1 MNEYV
6 KQAQDFLT
14 SCSATMEIAY
24 TGMELN
30 SNWKDKELRN
40 TYFATITTPL
50 GNYEYI
56 PVITKTNLDT
66 GEITV
71 ASLKEAKR
79 FLTEEGYKE
88 YLEAQFIEM
97 ARRN

>member
-1 MNEYV
+1 MHCLKTKNAINGYTYSNGTGG
-6 KQAQDFLT
+6 KKWT
-14 SCSATMEIAY
+14 RGRTMFSEGRKY
-24 TGMELN
+24 
-30 SNWKDKELRN
+30 
-40 TYFATITTPL
+40 L
-50 GNYEYI
+50 GNHEYI

-71 ASLKEAKR
+71 ASIKEVKR

-97 ARRN
+97 AQRA

>member
-1 MNEYV
+1 MQTLKTINE
-6 KQAQDFLT
+6 KQGYT
-14 SCSATMEIAY
+14 YSNGTGGKKWTRGRTMFSEGRKY
-24 TGMELN
+24 
-30 SNWKDKELRN
+30 
-40 TYFATITTPL
+40 L
-50 GNYEYI
+50 GNHEYI

-97 ARRN
+97 AQRA

>member
-1 MNEYV
+1 MYCLKTKNAINGYTYSNGTGGKKWTRGRTMFSEGCKYISNNE
-6 KQAQDFLT
+6 
-14 SCSATMEIAY
+14 
-24 TGMELN
+24 
-30 SNWKDKELRN
+30 R
-40 TYFATITTPL
+40 
-50 GNYEYI
+50 I

-97 ARRN
+97 AQRA

>member
-1 MNEYV
+1 MYGLKTKNAINGYTYSNGTGG
-6 KQAQDFLT
+6 KKWT
-14 SCSATMEIAY
+14 RGRTMFSEGRKY
-24 TGMELN
+24 
-30 SNWKDKELRN
+30 
-40 TYFATITTPL
+40 L
-50 GNYEYI
+50 GNHEYI

-71 ASLKEAKR
+71 ASIKEAKH

-97 ARRN
+97 AQRA

>member
-1 MNEYV
+1 MKTKNAVNGYTYSYGTGG
-6 KQAQDFLT
+6 KT
-14 SCSATMEIAY
+14 WKRGHTMFSEGRKY
-24 TGMELN
+24 
-30 SNWKDKELRN
+30 
-40 TYFATITTPL
+40 L
-50 GNYEYI
+50 GNHEYI

-88 YLEAQFIEM
+88 YLEARFIEM

>member
-1 MNEYV
+1 MQQLKTINEKPGYIYSNSTGG
-6 KQAQDFLT
+6 KKWT
-14 SCSATMEIAY
+14 RGRTMFSEGCKYI
-24 TGMELN
+24 
-30 SNWKDKELRN
+30 SNNER
-40 TYFATITTPL
+40 
-50 GNYEYI
+50 I

-71 ASLKEAKR
+71 ASLKETKR

>member
-1 MNEYV
+1 MFSEGRKY
-6 KQAQDFLT
+6 
-14 SCSATMEIAY
+14 
-24 TGMELN
+24 
-30 SNWKDKELRN
+30 
-40 TYFATITTPL
+40 L

-88 YLEAQFIEM
+88 YLEARFIEM
-97 ARRN
+97 AQRA

>member
-1 MNEYV
+1 MKTKN
-6 KQAQDFLT
+6 A
-14 SCSATMEIAY
+14 INGY
-24 TGMELN
+24 TY
-30 SNWKDKELRN
+30 SNGTGGKKWTRGHIMFSEGRK
-40 TYFATITTPL
+40 YL
-50 GNYEYI
+50 GNHEYI

-88 YLEAQFIEM
+88 YLEARFIEM
-97 ARRN
+97 ARRS